1 MMYFMADRRF
11 RAISHRSDVFSDQQI
26 RQLESIRS
34 TETPNLEDFRQA
46 LAKGLEQEV
55 EIKKSI
61 LRDLI
66 ASIEV
71 HADGKLEI
79 NYRIPMG
86 PGLKNIP
93 RTRVIYCAGL
103 SKFLG
108 FTILYSPH
116 IESR

>member
-1 MMYFMADRRF
+1 MSKERLKE
-11 RAISHRSDVFSDQQI
+11 RSREAEGRLEQVEQEI

-46 LAKGLEQEV
+46 LAEGLEQEA

-79 NYRIPMG
+79 NYRIPME

-93 RTRVIYCAGL
+93 RT
-103 SKFLG
+103 G
-108 FTILYSPH
+108 FEPVSPA
-116 IESR
+116 